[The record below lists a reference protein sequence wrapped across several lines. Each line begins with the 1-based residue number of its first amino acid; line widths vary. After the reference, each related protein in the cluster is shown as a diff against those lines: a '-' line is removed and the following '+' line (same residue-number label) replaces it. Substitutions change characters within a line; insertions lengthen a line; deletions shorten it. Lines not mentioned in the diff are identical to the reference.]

1 MFPIVKINGS
11 LKTGHFSKKLL
22 KPPLITPPYKQKSE
36 LPKTKTFI

>member
-22 KPPLITPPYKQKSE
+22 KPPLIEPPYKNKNDI
-36 LPKTKTFI
+36 PKTKTFL